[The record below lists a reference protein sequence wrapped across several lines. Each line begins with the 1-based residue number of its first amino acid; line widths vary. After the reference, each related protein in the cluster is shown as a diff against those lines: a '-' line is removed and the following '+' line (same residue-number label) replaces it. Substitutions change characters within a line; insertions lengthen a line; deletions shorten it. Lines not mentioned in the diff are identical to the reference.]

1 MICPRC
7 LFRGSFRIV
16 GDRTTSSGTRAAS
29 HIRPLSTSSIRA
41 AQPIASGATASSTH
55 QLTKNATTS
64 TAAAQPFSTP
74 LTPSAVALGVP
85 TTGSKKS
92 TSVTPGVVSSVPAGT
107 PLKGLNYFKNK
118 SDPIAMEDHE
128 YPAWLWEVLT
138 EKKAGAGDEKE
149 EIDPRLFCMAY
160 LLLVP
165 SVLNMGEV

>member
-1 MICPRC
+1 
-7 LFRGSFRIV
+7 
-16 GDRTTSSGTRAAS
+16 
-29 HIRPLSTSSIRA
+29 
-41 AQPIASGATASSTH
+41 
-55 QLTKNATTS
+55 
-64 TAAAQPFSTP
+64 
-74 LTPSAVALGVP
+74 
-85 TTGSKKS
+85 
-92 TSVTPGVVSSVPAGT
+92 VVSSVPAGT